1 MAYESKVTN
10 KYFGTTFA
18 GGGKVGVQETELSG
32 LVKALGQVTPQLQE
46 MGNQYIKTQEQDAAQ
61 EIQRLDLQG
70 KSTEEIK
77 SIIDSGENEE
87 LNSMYA
93 SATNNLWLGKLTAN
107 EDMLNIQESLA
118 EYNPDTQSMEEFIN
132 SKITANFD
140 NSDKFFAG
148 GYAAEFNEKKAALLD
163 QDAKNR
169 YKVATER
176 KIQGLARYIGGQEPT
191 TELADGT
198 TITYYD
204 RIIDNGTYS
213 HSQVNEATLQYVAGG
228 IATATTVAELDE
240 LEEYLLTD
248 RGTGKQGMKLG
259 SLVSAK
265 NPQALEMMA
274 TLRQKRVDL
283 IKRGRAESDYIRS
296 KVILDSFT
304 MVAKGEIASKEDYKN
319 YLIEKDAYSVE
330 AMKTYDDIT
339 SQTTYFASQ
348 TQVDEFILQ
357 IAGGVYKDKTYV
369 QLMKDAKEMGI
380 NPTNPVFHTHWERS
394 SKGVDPIYI
403 SDKTI
408 AREIESISSV
418 LSATDM
424 DGGYNKAIKT
434 RIDRFLQA
442 EVELW
447 YFEETERTN
456 DDVKNYIRNVLQ
468 PRVDTIISK
477 GGFGNPDLQEPY
489 APLTGGQKAIIKGQT
504 QLGVDTAENIG
515 IVKSLRE
522 EYRKGEADPTSAESV
537 RKAAVEETE
546 RLERVQLIQDEVNS
560 IIDNISKTTIELD
573 LPVFNDSVTNP
584 RSRIKGTLAEREQKF
599 IERKVYPEIAKGFTE
614 ITGIKTPEEFG
625 QLMANLIDTQQ
636 LQEFVDTLAQNLNV
650 SPDTLVGYLE
660 SFENYYEPPKKNT
673 NRRTSRD
680 NK

>member
-1 MAYESKVTN
+1 MAYQSKVTN

-18 GGGKVGVQETELSG
+18 GGGKASVQETELSG

-274 TLRQKRVDL
+274 TLRNKRLDIRNRARVEAEYQ
-283 IKRGRAESDYIRS
+283 RAEVVRNSYA
-296 KVILDSFT
+296 
-304 MVAKGEIASKEDYKN
+304 MVAKGEIKDKEAYKQFLLDN
-319 YLIEKDAYSVE
+319 GAFNQESMNMYEKINSGIV
-330 AMKTYDDIT
+330 
-339 SQTTYFASQ
+339 YFASE
-348 TQVDEFILQ
+348 TQVNAFLLDV
-357 IAGGVYKDKTYV
+357 ANGVYNGKSYHL
-369 QLMKDAKEMGI
+369 LMKDAVEKGI
-380 NPTNPVFHTHWERS
+380 DPTNPLLHTHWERS
-394 SKGVDPIYI
+394 SKGEPPIYI
-403 SDKTI
+403 ANKTI

-418 LSATDM
+418 LAATGL
-424 DGGYNKAIKT
+424 DGEFNKTVKM
-434 RIDRFLQA
+434 RIDRFLQG

-447 YFEETERTN
+447 FFEEDNRTN
-456 DDVKNYIRNVLQ
+456 DDIQNYIRQVLQ
-468 PRVDTIISK
+468 PRVEELLRQQQ
-477 GGFGNPDLQEPY
+477 FGTPDKAAYE
-489 APLTGGQKAIIKGQT
+489 PLTTGQREAIEGQT
-504 QLGVDTAENIG
+504 EAGLAQSRREAEEAEAKRIEDERKAKEENIVRVSETNKMIDDFMEG
-515 IVKSLRE
+515 LN
-522 EYRKGEADPTSAESV
+522 TSADIDFELPV
-537 RKAAVEETE
+537 YDKNEFNINRLFNPEQGFQEQEVYPAVLKAFADLTGVTTQKQFDNLFTSFGAEGIDRVEE
-546 RLERVQLIQDEVNS
+546 LITTLSQKLD
-560 IIDNISKTTIELD
+560 IDPEL
-573 LPVFNDSVTNP
+573 LKDSLDFFGENLTN
-584 RSRIKGTLAEREQKF
+584 LAEEQRMRQF
-599 IERKVYPEIAKGFTE
+599 RGGE
-614 ITGIKTPEEFG
+614 
-625 QLMANLIDTQQ
+625 
-636 LQEFVDTLAQNLNV
+636 
-650 SPDTLVGYLE
+650 
-660 SFENYYEPPKKNT
+660 
-673 NRRTSRD
+673 
-680 NK
+680 

>member
-1 MAYESKVTN
+1 MAYQSKVTN

-77 SIIDSGENEE
+77 KIIDSGKNEE

-132 SKITANFD
+132 SKITADFD
-140 NSDKFFAG
+140 NADKFFAG

-191 TELADGT
+191 TKLADGT

-213 HSQVNEATLQYVAGG
+213 RSQINQATLQYVAGG
-228 IATATTVAELDE
+228 IATATTVAELND

-274 TLRQKRVDL
+274 TLRNKRQDL
-283 IKRGRAESDYIRS
+283 IQRGRAESDYIRA
-296 KVILDSFT
+296 KVIQDSFT
-304 MVAKGEIASKEDYKN
+304 MVAKGEITSKEEYRK
-319 YLIEKDAYSVE
+319 YLISKDAFSVE

-357 IAGGVYKDKTYV
+357 VAGGVYKNKTYA

-380 NPTNPVFHTHWERS
+380 DPTNPLIYTHWERA

-418 LSATDM
+418 LSATGL
-424 DGGYNKAIKT
+424 DGEFNPTIKM

-447 YFEETERTN
+447 YFEEPERTN
-456 DDVKNYIRNVLQ
+456 DDVKNYIRDVLQ
-468 PRVDTIISK
+468 PRVDRIISK
-477 GGFGNPDLQEPY
+477 GGFGSPDNEAY
-489 APLTGGQKAIIKGQT
+489 APLTGGQKDIIKGQT
-504 QLGVDTAENIG
+504 QLGIDTAENIEE
-515 IVKSLRE
+515 VQTFRE
-522 EYRKGEADPTSAESV
+522 KYMKGEESPTSAESV
-537 RKAAVEETE
+537 RTAAAEAIKTSETNKMIDDFMEGLNTSDDIDFKLPVYDKTDFNINRLFNPRQGFQEQEVYPAVLKAFADLTGVTTQKEFDDLFASFDAEGVDRVEE
-546 RLERVQLIQDEVNS
+546 LITTLSQKLD
-560 IIDNISKTTIELD
+560 IDPEL
-573 LPVFNDSVTNP
+573 LKDSLDFFGENLAN
-584 RSRIKGTLAEREQKF
+584 LAEEQRMRKF
-599 IERKVYPEIAKGFTE
+599 RGGE
-614 ITGIKTPEEFG
+614 
-625 QLMANLIDTQQ
+625 
-636 LQEFVDTLAQNLNV
+636 
-650 SPDTLVGYLE
+650 
-660 SFENYYEPPKKNT
+660 
-673 NRRTSRD
+673 
-680 NK
+680 